1 MSMSGTIRSLSLG
14 VGALACLVGATQPAS
29 AEESACRACSPECLR
44 TLALLPEPHAS
55 DFPLLYSPR
64 HDELTLEVGY
74 VSSSLPMRSAV
85 ETTAMYSLAL
95 DDQRIA
101 FGARAGVTAGR
112 WGADDRGPVALGL
125 GARFAIDLVR
135 PMGDVLA
142 VYAFL
147 QGDFLLFADQ
157 GNDAL
162 RAALGLG
169 VRIARA
175 VALEAS
181 ASPIVSLGGPFA
193 GEDRV
198 AGGFAVGLSLDF
210 CAIGGWCN
218 ETPKAVSQVDRTQE
232 LYAEAAALAPADAP
246 ARGLLCSAVSTALDA
261 GRYPAR
267 DGVDA
272 TEAFLNGVMENTSD
286 AATRAKL
293 ALLVGHHHAWRK
305 QLVDSREAQRC
316 AAAEGRTL
324 AEHDVYSPF
333 PVEIRTYFGC
343 D

>member
-64 HDELTLEVGY
+64 HDELTLGVGY

-125 GARFAIDLVR
+125 GARFAIDLAR

-175 VALEAS
+175 VGLEAS
-181 ASPIVSLGGPFA
+181 AAPIVSLGGPFA

-218 ETPKAVSQVDRTQE
+218 ETPKAVSQVE
-232 LYAEAAALAPADAP
+232 
-246 ARGLLCSAVSTALDA
+246 TALDA
-261 GRYPAR
+261 ARYPAR

-293 ALLVGHHHAWRK
+293 ALLVGHHRAWRK